1 MFPEVNVYIALLAC
15 GVAFLGITMTL
26 TTGDQ
31 FRNVVLKYGK
41 PTFTQILPSVT
52 TNGVFLGGVMMWS
65 VHMIGFVSM
74 TWKDNDG
81 NVVPIHFNT
90 AVCLLGLIF
99 SVIMSSVGGFI
110 AGKDKLYAKSKAEI
124 LDHFVAIVSADNL
137 LNYSEYEVL
146 VLLMT
151 KELRYILYAGTFIG
165 IGGVGVFFIIVA
177 SMEFPGYIAWNGGI
191 LFAALLIIF
200 PSTMGGSWMFFRF
213 FSVYHNIESFRLANS
228 VFASIAVTGTH
239 YFLAILAADF
249 RIDYN
254 RTSAQPWSTGSVN
267 KDDLLFLLLLAAMII
282 TWMFAMLIFAD
293 MRSKINSYRSYLQKA
308 CPNEQ
313 LSDILRAAENGLEK
327 SEASSGHG
335 KKNAVAPHTFNEHES
350 PV

>member
-151 KELRYILYAGTFIG
+151 KELRYKRSCHVT
-165 IGGVGVFFIIVA
+165 
-177 SMEFPGYIAWNGGI
+177 
-191 LFAALLIIF
+191 LL
-200 PSTMGGSWMFFRF
+200 TAR
-213 FSVYHNIESFRLANS
+213 
-228 VFASIAVTGTH
+228 
-239 YFLAILAADF
+239 AIKGFTNLQCDQSLWQ
-249 RIDYN
+249 RISLIWRRI
-254 RTSAQPWSTGSVN
+254 RT
-267 KDDLLFLLLLAAMII
+267 I
-282 TWMFAMLIFAD
+282 
-293 MRSKINSYRSYLQKA
+293 RSL
-308 CPNEQ
+308 
-313 LSDILRAAENGLEK
+313 
-327 SEASSGHG
+327 
-335 KKNAVAPHTFNEHES
+335 
-350 PV
+350 